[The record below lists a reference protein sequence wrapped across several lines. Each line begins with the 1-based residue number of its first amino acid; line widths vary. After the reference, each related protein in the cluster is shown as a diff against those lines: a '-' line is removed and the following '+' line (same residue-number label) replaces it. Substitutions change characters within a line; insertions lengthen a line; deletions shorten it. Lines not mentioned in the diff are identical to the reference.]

1 MRILLPRLVLLVLLG
16 VMRAA
21 AQTPDSARQM
31 PDLKV
36 TVTRSAA
43 ALSSL
48 GAAVTVVDSAAV
60 HRDRISTKLDEALAF
75 VPGVV
80 SEDRGNYSVDERIS
94 IRGFGARSNFGL
106 RGIKVVIDGVPQT
119 LPDGQSQLT
128 NLSLSMVDRIEVLR
142 GGASALYG
150 NASGGVLSFTTT
162 AVPTAPWT
170 VTARGEGGSFGTA
183 KEEVIAGARA
193 GAVGGTI
200 GISRLASDGFRQQSS
215 TVQQRLNAG
224 LDWAASGTTLFT
236 VRLGAADDPRA
247 RNPGALTAAEYAAN
261 PDSASSAN
269 IRRGADKA
277 VTQTQ
282 LAVGLRHT
290 AGRLEVQA
298 TLFGLVRG
306 LENPLATPPPAP
318 TATNEGTWV
327 TIARQL
333 GGARASA
340 TLDLG
345 GPSVT
350 AGIDVQGLRDNR
362 SNRRSVA
369 GVKTDT
375 LLLDQTER
383 VAERAAFAQV
393 AWPIGEE
400 MTLRAGARRD
410 ANGFSVADHFLSDGD
425 ASASRTMSA
434 TSGNAGL
441 ALRLGQHTTAWSD
454 IATVFETPTT
464 TELANR
470 PDGAGGFNP
479 DLNPQRSVTAE
490 LGVRGVLGPLAF
502 DVAAYHTTT
511 NDAIIP
517 YNEVGGRTY
526 YRNAGRTR
534 TRGAEMGLSLALR
547 PRLALLG
554 TLTVTDAVFTDYKII
569 SPASTDTLDGNQ
581 LAGLPRTVAR
591 IGLRGDLGRGWAIDV
606 DQAFASSM
614 FGDDDN
620 TIRVNGWGSGVTG
633 ARLSWHGRAGG
644 AALAPFVAALNLFD
658 QRYVSSVTT
667 NGAGGRVF
675 EPAAGRT
682 IYVGMSVTASGR

>member
-1 MRILLPRLVLLVLLG
+1 MSSVLFRLIPLALIAA
-16 VMRAA
+16 RAA
-21 AQTPDSARQM
+21 AQTPDSARPM
-31 PDLKV
+31 PDLTV
-36 TVTRSAA
+36 TVTRAPA
-43 ALSSL
+43 TLSSL

-60 HRDRISTKLDEALAF
+60 HRQRISTKLDEALAF

-94 IRGFGARSNFGL
+94 IRGFGSRSNFGL

-119 LPDGQSQLT
+119 LPDGQSQLN
-128 NLSLSMVDRIEVLR
+128 NLSLSLVNRIEVLR

-162 AVPTAPWT
+162 ATPSAPWT
-170 VTARGEGGSFGTA
+170 ITASGEGGSFGAA
-183 KEEVIAGARA
+183 KEEVIAAVRA
-193 GAVGGTI
+193 GSAGGTI
-200 GISRLASDGFRQQSS
+200 GISRLSSDGFRQQSG
-215 TVQQRLNAG
+215 TLQQRLNAG
-224 LDWAASGTTLFT
+224 IDWAASGTTLFT
-236 VRLGAADDPRA
+236 VRLAAADDPRA

-261 PDSASSAN
+261 PDSASAVN

-282 LAVGLRHT
+282 LALGLRHSS
-290 AGRLEVQA
+290 GRLAIEA
-298 TLFGLVRG
+298 TLFGLLRD
-306 LENPLATPPPAP
+306 LQNPLAAPPPPPA
-318 TATNEGTWV
+318 ASNEGTWV
-327 TIARQL
+327 TIGRQL

-345 GPSVT
+345 GPSLT

-369 GVKTDT
+369 GARTDT

-383 VAERAAFAQV
+383 VAERAAFAQLS
-393 AWPIGEE
+393 WPLGPRL
-400 MTLRAGARRD
+400 TLRAGARRD
-410 ANGFSVADHFLSDGD
+410 ANGFSVADHFLADGD

-434 TSGNAGL
+434 SSGNAGF
-441 ALRLGQHTTAWSD
+441 ALRIGRHATAWTD

-479 DLNPQRSVTAE
+479 GLDPQRSVTGDV
-490 LGVRGVLGPLAF
+490 GVRGVLGQLAF
-502 DVAAYHTTT
+502 DAAAYHTTT
-511 NDAIIP
+511 SDAIVP

-534 TRGAEMGLSLALR
+534 TQGVEMGLSLAVR
-547 PRLALLG
+547 PRFALLG
-554 TLTVTDAVFTDYKII
+554 TLTVTDAIFTDYLIV
-569 SPASTDTLDGNQ
+569 SPASTDTLDGHQ
-581 LAGLPRTVAR
+581 VAGLPRTVAR
-591 IGLRGDLGRGWAIDV
+591 LGVRGDLGRGFSIDI

-620 TIRVNGWGSGVTG
+620 TIRVNGWGGGVTG
-633 ARLSWHGRAGG
+633 VRLQWHGRAGG
-644 AALAPFVAALNLFD
+644 AGIAPYVAALNLFD
-658 QRYVSSVTT
+658 RRYVGSVTT

-675 EPAAGRT
+675 EPGAGRT
-682 IYVGMSVTASGR
+682 IYAGLSVTASAR